1 MTTADQTKLR
11 TGLILGVG
19 AYLSW
24 GLLPLYLRLLGNV
37 PSLQL
42 LSHRVVWS
50 VLFLLFLVVI
60 TKQVRPILAAA
71 RGRTLLLLMAS
82 ALMIAINWLVYI
94 WSVQNAHVIE
104 ASLGYF
110 INPLVNVAFGTLLLG
125 EKLRRWQGIAIG
137 IAATGVVALAI
148 IEGGAIWISLTL
160 AASFSI
166 YGLIRKIAAIDA
178 LGGLTV
184 ETVLLAPFLL
194 GYLLIEGSAGRGSFG
209 QGGATDW
216 LLILSGII
224 TALPLLMFAAS
235 ARRLRYTTIGLLQF
249 MSPSIQFG
257 LAVLVFGEPLR
268 IDQAATF
275 VLIWA
280 GCALYAWDSVRASRA
295 ATAAPVNAP
304 VTAVPLTTKAVPE

>member
-1 MTTADQTKLR
+1 MTTPDQSKLR
-11 TGLILGVG
+11 AGLILGVG

-24 GLLPLYLRLLGNV
+24 GLLPLYLRLLKDV
-37 PSLQL
+37 PAMQL
-42 LSHRVVWS
+42 FSHRVVWS
-50 VLFLLFLVVI
+50 VVFLLVLVVI
-60 TKQVRPILAAA
+60 TKQAKPILAAA

-137 IAATGVVALAI
+137 IAATGVVVLAI
-148 IEGGAIWISLTL
+148 IEGGAIWISLAL

-166 YGLIRKIAAIDA
+166 YGLIRKVAAIDA

-184 ETVLLAPFLL
+184 ETMLLAPFLL
-194 GYLLIEGSAGRGSFG
+194 GYLLYEGSAGRGSFG
-209 QGGATDW
+209 HGGATDW

-268 IDQAATF
+268 NDQAATF

-295 ATAAPVNAP
+295 EAGIP

>member
-11 TGLILGVG
+11 SGLILGVG

-82 ALMIAINWLVYI
+82 ALMIAVNWLVYI

-125 EKLRRWQGIAIG
+125 ERLRRWQGIAIG

-166 YGLIRKIAAIDA
+166 YGLIRKVAAIDA

-209 QGGATDW
+209 EGGATDW

-268 IDQAATF
+268 ADQAATF

-280 GCALYAWDSVRASRA
+280 GCALYAWDSVGASRA
-295 ATAAPVNAP
+295 DAAMPTAV
-304 VTAVPLTTKAVPE
+304 VPLTTKAVTE

>member
-1 MTTADQTKLR
+1 MTTPDQTKLR

-24 GLLPLYLRLLGNV
+24 GLLPLYLRLLRDV
-37 PSLQL
+37 PAMQL
-42 LSHRVVWS
+42 FSHRVVWS
-50 VLFLLFLVVI
+50 VVFLLVLVVI
-60 TKQVRPILAAA
+60 TKQAKPILAAA

-82 ALMIAINWLVYI
+82 ALMIAINWIVYI

-110 INPLVNVAFGTLLLG
+110 MNPLVNVAFGTLLLG
-125 EKLRRWQGIAIG
+125 ERLRRWQGIAIG
-137 IAATGVVALAI
+137 LAGVGVGALAI
-148 IEGGAIWISLTL
+148 IEGGAIWISLVL
-160 AASFSI
+160 AISFSI
-166 YGLIRKIAAIDA
+166 YGLIRKVAAIDS

-194 GYLLIEGSAGRGSFG
+194 GYLIFQGNAGHSSFG
-209 QGGATDW
+209 QDRTTDL
-216 LLILSGII
+216 LLIFAGVI

-257 LAVLVFGEPLR
+257 LAVFVFGEPLR
-268 IDQAATF
+268 PAQAATF

-280 GCALYAWDSVRASRA
+280 GCALYAWDSLRA
-295 ATAAPVNAP
+295 ARHDASTPAVLPTA
-304 VTAVPLTTKAVPE
+304 KAVPK

>member
-1 MTTADQTKLR
+1 MTTPEQSKLR

-24 GLLPLYLRLLGNV
+24 GLLPLYLRLLGDV
-37 PSLQL
+37 PAMQL

-50 VLFLLFLVVI
+50 VVFLLVLVVI
-60 TKQVRPILAAA
+60 TKQARPILAAA

-137 IAATGVVALAI
+137 IAAAGVVALAI
-148 IEGGAIWISLTL
+148 IEGGAIWISLAL

-166 YGLIRKIAAIDA
+166 YGLIRKVAAIDA

-209 QGGATDW
+209 AGGATDW

-257 LAVLVFGEPLR
+257 LAVLAFGEPLR
-268 IDQAATF
+268 TDQAATF
-275 VLIWA
+275 VLIWS

-295 ATAAPVNAP
+295 ETAIP